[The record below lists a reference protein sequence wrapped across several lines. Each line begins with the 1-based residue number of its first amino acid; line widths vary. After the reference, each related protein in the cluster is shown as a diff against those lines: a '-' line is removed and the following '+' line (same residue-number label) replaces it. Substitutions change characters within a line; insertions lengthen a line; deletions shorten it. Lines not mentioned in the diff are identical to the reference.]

1 MLSKWQEYQRGWP
14 VLLASA
20 LGTGSGV
27 AVLMAYSIGSFIAP
41 LTAEFGW
48 TRAEVAAAPLFYA
61 IATMLVGPLVG
72 ALADRWGSRRIVLL
86 SQSMLALAFVLLTQL
101 RPPIGWLYA
110 GYATLALLGSGTLP
124 VVFSRAITG
133 WFVSSRG
140 FALGLSLIGTGV
152 VGALLPTY
160 VNELVQ
166 TYGWR
171 GAYLGLAVLPL
182 LLGLPLSWLCFRDP
196 PVDMKPST
204 LADQKTASVADPG
217 SFLFSEA
224 IRSVAFWQM
233 AVSFMVVAIAVS
245 AVLSHTQSLLV
256 DRGVTRAAA
265 AALLGLFGIAVSCG
279 RLVSGYMLDMLRA
292 PIVAAGMFAAPA
304 VACVLL
310 WASGSNLWLCGGAI
324 MLVGIAG
331 GAEHDIA
338 AFFVAKYFGRAHFA
352 AIYGLLYALYG
363 LGGGFGPLLAGAIYD
378 AIGSYDP
385 ALLGGVGIFVFAA
398 LLISCLRPPM
408 KHRPV

>member
-1 MLSKWQEYQRGWP
+1 M
-14 VLLASA
+14 
-20 LGTGSGV
+20 
-27 AVLMAYSIGSFIAP
+27 AP
-41 LTAEFGW
+41 LTMEFGW
-48 TRAEVAAAPLFYA
+48 SRAEVAAAPLFYA
-61 IATMLVGPLVG
+61 IATVLIGPLVG
-72 ALADRWGSRRIVLL
+72 ALADRWGCRRIVLL
-86 SQSMLALAFVLLTQL
+86 SQPLLALALVLLTQL
-101 RPPIGWLYA
+101 RTPIGWLYA
-110 GYATLALLGSGTLP
+110 GYAVLALLGAGTLP

-160 VNELVQ
+160 VNGLVQ
-166 TYGWR
+166 AYGWR
-171 GAYLGLAVLPL
+171 GAYLGLAALPL

-196 PVDMKPST
+196 PEDMTPST
-204 LADQKTASVADPG
+204 PTAQKPASVTAAG
-217 SFLFSEA
+217 SFHFSEA
-224 IRSVAFWQM
+224 LRSLAFWQM

-245 AVLSHTQSLLV
+245 AVLSHTQSLLI

-292 PIVAAGMFAAPA
+292 PLVAAAMFAAPA
-304 VACVLL
+304 LACVLL
-310 WASGSNLWLCGGAI
+310 WTSGNNLLLCGVAI

-338 AFFVAKYFGRAHFA
+338 GFFVAKYFGRAHFA

-363 LGGGFGPLLAGAIYD
+363 LGGGFGPLLAGTIYD
-378 AIGSYDP
+378 ATGSYDS
-385 ALLGGVGIFVFAA
+385 ALLGGVGIFAFAA
-398 LLISCLRPPM
+398 ALISCLRPPA
-408 KHRPV
+408 KHRPA